1 MQGAGLNSVAPAP
14 TLRLGR
20 QAATCA
26 LFCALAL
33 AVMAWRHPHDW
44 LADTRTGWAL
54 PVQLALAAA
63 ATATAWWLIVLVR
76 RSPHWLQRV
85 PAPSSM
91 QGLDLSGYR
100 PLAVALLAGIG
111 EELLFRAALLPAL
124 GLPGSSALFA
134 LAHVRTALLAGPG
147 WGLRSL
153 YIAQTL
159 LAGLALG
166 LVYLHLGLLVAV
178 VLHVLID
185 WVGLSLMA
193 ARSKDLGPT
202 GRP

>member
-1 MQGAGLNSVAPAP
+1 MAPAP

-33 AVMAWRHPHDW
+33 AVMAWRHPDDW
-44 LADTRTGWAL
+44 LTDIRTGWTL
-54 PVQLALAAA
+54 PAQLALAAA
-63 ATATAWWLIVLVR
+63 ATAAAWLLILIVR
-76 RSPHWLQRV
+76 RSPRWRQRV
-85 PAPSSM
+85 PVPSSM

-111 EELLFRAALLPAL
+111 EELLFRAALLPAV

-134 LAHVRTALLAGPG
+134 LAHARTALLAGPG

-153 YIAQTL
+153 YLAQTL

-193 ARSKDLGPT
+193 ARSNELARAA
-202 GRP
+202 RP

>member
-1 MQGAGLNSVAPAP
+1 MAPAP

-33 AVMAWRHPHDW
+33 AVMAWRHPDDW
-44 LADTRTGWAL
+44 LADTRTGWPL
-54 PVQLALAAA
+54 PAQLALAAA
-63 ATATAWWLIVLVR
+63 ATAAAWLLILIVR
-76 RSPHWLQRV
+76 RSPRWRQRV
-85 PAPSSM
+85 PVPSSM

-111 EELLFRAALLPAL
+111 EELLFRAALLPAV
-124 GLPGSSALFA
+124 GLLGSSALFA
-134 LAHVRTALLAGPG
+134 LAHARTALLAGPG

-153 YIAQTL
+153 YLAQTL

-166 LVYLHLGLLVAV
+166 LVYLYLGLLVAV

-193 ARSKDLGPT
+193 ARSNELARAA
-202 GRP
+202 RP

>member
-1 MQGAGLNSVAPAP
+1 MQGARLSRVAPAP

-33 AVMAWRHPHDW
+33 AVIAWRHPDDW
-44 LADTRTGWAL
+44 LTDIRTGWTL
-54 PVQLALAAA
+54 PAQLALAAA
-63 ATATAWWLIVLVR
+63 ATAAAWLLILIVR
-76 RSPHWLQRV
+76 RSPRWRQRV
-85 PAPSSM
+85 PVPSSM

-111 EELLFRAALLPAL
+111 EELLFRAALLPAV

-134 LAHVRTALLAGPG
+134 LAHARTALLAGPG

-153 YIAQTL
+153 YLAQTL

-193 ARSKDLGPT
+193 ARSNELARAA
-202 GRP
+202 RP

>member
-1 MQGAGLNSVAPAP
+1 
-14 TLRLGR
+14 
-20 QAATCA
+20 
-26 LFCALAL
+26 
-33 AVMAWRHPHDW
+33 MAWRHPDDW
-44 LADTRTGWAL
+44 LTDIRTGWTL
-54 PVQLALAAA
+54 PAQLALAAA
-63 ATATAWWLIVLVR
+63 ATAAAWLLILIVR
-76 RSPHWLQRV
+76 RSPRWRQRV
-85 PAPSSM
+85 PVPSSM

-111 EELLFRAALLPAL
+111 EELLFRAALLPAV

-134 LAHVRTALLAGPG
+134 LAHARTALLAGPG

-153 YIAQTL
+153 YLAQTL

-193 ARSKDLGPT
+193 ARSNELARAA
-202 GRP
+202 RP

>member
-1 MQGAGLNSVAPAP
+1 MAPAP

-33 AVMAWRHPHDW
+33 AVMAWRHPDDW

-54 PVQLALAAA
+54 PAQLALAAA
-63 ATATAWWLIVLVR
+63 ATAAAWLLILIVL
-76 RSPHWLQRV
+76 RSPRWRQRV
-85 PAPSSM
+85 PVPSSM

-100 PLAVALLAGIG
+100 PVAVALLAGIG
-111 EELLFRAALLPAL
+111 EELLFRAALLPAV

-134 LAHVRTALLAGPG
+134 LAHARTALLAGPG

-153 YIAQTL
+153 YLAQTL

-166 LVYLHLGLLVAV
+166 LVYLYLGLLVAV

-193 ARSKDLGPT
+193 ARSNELARAG
-202 GRP
+202 

>member
-1 MQGAGLNSVAPAP
+1 MAPAP

-33 AVMAWRHPHDW
+33 AVMAWRHPDDW

-63 ATATAWWLIVLVR
+63 WLL
-76 RSPHWLQRV
+76 
-85 PAPSSM
+85 M
-91 QGLDLSGYR
+91 
-100 PLAVALLAGIG
+100 
-111 EELLFRAALLPAL
+111 
-124 GLPGSSALFA
+124 
-134 LAHVRTALLAGPG
+134 G
-147 WGLRSL
+147 WGLRGL

-166 LVYLHLGLLVAV
+166 PVYLHLGLLMAV